1 MEDYART
8 AIPEEGFKGNFFVLF
23 LLFSFL
29 DVLAQSICFFHAGR
43 NRTPPQLSCPP
54 T

>member
-29 DVLAQSICFFHAGR
+29 DVLAQSICFFTLAGTELLR
-43 NRTPPQLSCPP
+43 S
-54 T
+54 